1 MEVDRHDTSDKTA
14 YGDGNGNSNNSDYS
28 NSKTKEEAHWNNIVI
43 LKYNSVGIQV
53 LLYFCTWLC
62 DRHLVIS

>member
-1 MEVDRHDTSDKTA
+1 MYLRHQSLHA
-14 YGDGNGNSNNSDYS
+14 EDGNNNSNNDSDY
-28 NSKTKEEAHWNNIVI
+28 SKTKEVEGGWNNIVI

-62 DRHLVIS
+62 DRRLVIS